1 METTLYKEAVMKL
14 IQKVLTL
21 VAKTIGGLLAGIG
34 AATIIQVAV
43 TRRGEKNA
51 NPYAKVMDTSD
62 SYVNH

>member
-1 METTLYKEAVMKL
+1 MKL
-14 IQKVLTL
+14 IQKVLTV

-43 TRRGEKNA
+43 SRRNEKTAIRSA
-51 NPYAKVMDTSD
+51 NVMDTSD